1 MDTGRSRFLLK
12 ELILFFIPSAV
23 AVIRYRDTLTQYG
36 IDLILI
42 IMIST
47 LCVTL
52 VTGLL
57 TELLLKRKGQRNDRI
72 SLFTINTIHILDIK
86 KCINVGIGVYFLLF
100 SSVPLF

>member
-1 MDTGRSRFLLK
+1 MDCKTGTPPSSRKYYRYFLLLISLKFNLVKKEWIQDGADFLLK

-23 AVIRYRDTLTQYG
+23 AVIRYKDTLSQYG

-57 TELLLKRKGQRNDRI
+57 TELLLKRKG
-72 SLFTINTIHILDIK
+72 
-86 KCINVGIGVYFLLF
+86 
-100 SSVPLF
+100 SVQ

>member
-1 MDTGRSRFLLK
+1 LASDL
-12 ELILFFIPSAV
+12 V
-23 AVIRYRDTLTQYG
+23 AVIRYKDTLSHYG

-57 TELLLKRKGQRNDRI
+57 TELLLKRKG
-72 SLFTINTIHILDIK
+72 
-86 KCINVGIGVYFLLF
+86 
-100 SSVPLF
+100 SVQ

>member
-1 MDTGRSRFLLK
+1 MDTGWCRLLLK

-23 AVIRYRDTLTQYG
+23 AVIRYKDTLSQYG

-57 TELLLKRKGQRNDRI
+57 TELLLKRKG
-72 SLFTINTIHILDIK
+72 
-86 KCINVGIGVYFLLF
+86 
-100 SSVPLF
+100 SVQ